1 MTISNKILIVD
12 DEESI
17 LWVFKKALE
26 KRDLTVHTAE
36 SAQQALE
43 KIERHDYLLVF
54 TDIFMEGMSGLDLLK
69 ELKMRTPSPP
79 VVVMTAQ
86 DTMNNTIE
94 AMRQGAFDYVS
105 KPFDLEDIYDLVDR
119 VMESSRIQPPVEEIP
134 PPEESFS
141 VDAIIGRSKHMQ
153 DIFKTIGKA
162 SVTDLAVLITGESGT
177 GKEMVARALHYYSHR
192 VDEKFIAINC
202 AAIARE
208 LLESELF
215 GHEKGAFTGA
225 VESKKGKFELANRGT
240 LFLDEI
246 GDMELSLQAKILRVL
261 QNNEFYRVGG
271 REPVT
276 VNVRIVAATNQNLQE
291 LMEKK
296 LFRDDLFHRL
306 NVIQIPLPP
315 LRERIEDVPH
325 LSSFFLRRVSEEL
338 TQEPVFLSPD
348 VDRLF
353 KNYHWPGNI
362 RELENVIKRGAVLAS
377 GGAILLE
384 HLPLSLRESVSGKS
398 AVNEFWEQHLDP
410 LVRGFLQNHAESDH
424 GKLYNRLVDALE
436 KNLFEHLLRR
446 FNGNQ
451 VATAKALG
459 INRNTLK
466 RKIDALNIEPKK
478 NRGVHKPEGSPDD
491 GAV

>member
-1 MTISNKILIVD
+1 MSASHKILVVD

-17 LWVFKKALE
+17 LWLFKKALE

-36 SAQQALE
+36 TAQQALE
-43 KIERHDYLLVF
+43 KIERHQYLLVF
-54 TDIFMEGMSGLDLLK
+54 TDIFMEGMSGLDLLTH
-69 ELKMRTPSPP
+69 LKSKKPSPP

-119 VMESSRIQPPVEEIP
+119 VVEASSMQPPKEEPVPPVET
-134 PPEESFS
+134 FS
-141 VDAIIGRSKHMQ
+141 VDAIIGRSKYMQ
-153 DIFKTIGKA
+153 DVFKTIGKA

-177 GKEMVARALHYYSHR
+177 GKEMVARALHYYSNR

-225 VESKKGKFELANRGT
+225 VESKKGKFELANHGT

-276 VNVRIVAATNQNLQE
+276 VDVRIIAATNQNLHE

-296 LFRDDLFHRL
+296 LFREDLYHRL

-315 LRERIEDVPH
+315 LRERLEDVPH
-325 LSSFFLRRVSEEL
+325 LANFFLRRVSEEL
-338 TQEPVFLSPD
+338 TKEPVFLSPE
-348 VDRLF
+348 VDNLF
-353 KNYHWPGNI
+353 KNYPWPGNI

-377 GGAILLE
+377 GGAILPE
-384 HLPLSLRESVSGKS
+384 HLPPGLREGVTGKS
-398 AVNEFWEQHLDP
+398 ALNEFWERHLDP
-410 LVRGFLQNHAESDH
+410 LVRGFLQQHAEADH
-424 GKLYNRLVDALE
+424 GNLYNKLVDALE

-446 FNGNQ
+446 LKGNQ

-478 NRGVHKPEGSPDD
+478 DRSRYKTEGSNKD
-491 GAV
+491 GTA

>member
-1 MTISNKILIVD
+1 MTVSNKILVVD

-26 KRDLTVHTAE
+26 KRDITVHTAE

-43 KIERHDYLLVF
+43 KIQRHDYLLVF
-54 TDIFMEGMSGLDLLK
+54 TDIFMEGMSGLDLLTEIK
-69 ELKMRTPSPP
+69 SRQPSPP

-119 VMESSRIQPPVEEIP
+119 VIESSSIKRPEEEP
-134 PPEESFS
+134 TPPEEAFS
-141 VDAIIGRSKHMQ
+141 VDAIIGRSKDMQ

-192 VDEKFIAINC
+192 VEEKFIAINC

-225 VESKKGKFELANRGT
+225 IESKKGKFELANRGT

-261 QNNEFYRVGG
+261 QNHEFYRVGG

-276 VNVRIVAATNQNLQE
+276 VDVRIVAATNQNLQE
-291 LMEKK
+291 LMEQK
-296 LFRDDLFHRL
+296 LFREDLFHRL
-306 NVIQIPLPP
+306 NVIQVPLPP
-315 LRERIEDVPH
+315 LRERLEDVPH
-325 LSSFFLRRVSEEL
+325 LANFFLRKVSEEM
-338 TQEPVFLSPD
+338 TQEPVFLSPE
-348 VDRLF
+348 VSRLF

-362 RELENVIKRGAVLAS
+362 RELENVIKRGAVLNS
-377 GGAILLE
+377 GGAILPE
-384 HLPLSLRESVSGKS
+384 HLPPGLREETSEKS
-398 AVNEFWEQHLDP
+398 AVNEFWEQYLDP
-410 LVRGFLQNHAESDH
+410 LVRGFLQNHAESHH
-424 GKLYNRLVDALE
+424 GNLHNKLIDALE
-436 KNLFEHLLRR
+436 RNLFEHLLRR

-478 NRGVHKPEGSPDD
+478 GRIPHRKTGSPND
-491 GAV
+491 GAK

>member
-1 MTISNKILIVD
+1 MSVSRKVLIVD

-36 SAQQALE
+36 SASEALE
-43 KIERHDYLLVF
+43 KIERNDYLLVF
-54 TDIFMEGMSGLDLLK
+54 TDIFMDGMSGLELLSRIK
-69 ELKMRTPSPP
+69 SKKPSPA

-105 KPFDLEDIYDLVDR
+105 KPFDLEEIYDMVDR
-119 VMESSRIQPPVEEIP
+119 VVESGSISPPKEEAVRH
-134 PPEESFS
+134 EENFT
-141 VDAIIGRSKHMQ
+141 VDAIIGKSRQMQ
-153 DIFKTIGKA
+153 DVFKTIGKA
-162 SVTDLAVLITGESGT
+162 AVTDLAVLITGESGT
-177 GKEMVARALHYYSHR
+177 GKEMVARALHYYSQR
-192 VDEKFIAINC
+192 VNETFIPINC
-202 AAIARE
+202 AAISRD
-208 LLESELF
+208 LLETELF

-246 GDMELSLQAKILRVL
+246 GDMELSLQAKILRAL

-271 REPVT
+271 REPVR
-276 VNVRIVAATNQNLQE
+276 VDVRIVAATNQGLQG

-296 LFRDDLFHRL
+296 LFREDLFHRL
-306 NVIQIPLPP
+306 NVIQIQLPP
-315 LRERIEDVPH
+315 LRERLEDVPH
-325 LSSFFLRRVSEEL
+325 LARYFLKKVSEEL
-338 TQEPVFLSPD
+338 TGETVFLSPE
-348 VDRLF
+348 VESLF
-353 KNYHWPGNI
+353 RNYTWPGNI

-377 GGAILLE
+377 GGAILPE
-384 HLPLSLRESVSGKS
+384 HLPPALRECTAGGDLLSDY
-398 AVNEFWEQHLDP
+398 WEQHLDP
-410 LVRGFLQNHAESDH
+410 LVRGFLK
-424 GKLYNRLVDALE
+424 GKGKSGQGELHDLLISAVE
-436 KNLFEHLLRR
+436 KSLFEHLLRR

-466 RKIDALNIEPKK
+466 RKIDALDIEPKK
-478 NRGVHKPEGSPDD
+478 GRDNPKPSTRQPGDAP
-491 GAV
+491 